1 MKMLF
6 LHGLGQTSASWNET
20 ISSLPKTFTAYSPNV
35 LDWVKYEPTTYENF
49 FRGLERYLSSFS
61 QPVSL
66 CGLSL
71 GAVLALNYAIRHPKK
86 VQSLVLIAPQYK
98 MPKTLLKIQNG
109 LFQLMPK
116 QAFKDLTKSQMIALT
131 SSMIPLNF
139 EAQLNEISCPV
150 LIVYGQKDR
159 ANQNAAKRLAGLLS
173 KAQIQEIAN
182 AGHEINVTHP
192 KELATLLVNFLREE
206 KKKEKI

>member
-6 LHGLGQTSASWNET
+6 LHGLGQTSTSWNET

-35 LDWVKYEPTTYENF
+35 LDWVKYEPTTYENV

-109 LFQLMPK
+109 LFQLIPNR
-116 QAFKDLTKSQMIALT
+116 AFGDLNKSQMIALT

-159 ANQNAAKRLAGLLS
+159 ANQNAAKRLA
-173 KAQIQEIAN
+173 
-182 AGHEINVTHP
+182 T
-192 KELATLLVNFLREE
+192 
-206 KKKEKI
+206 

>member
-6 LHGLGQTSASWNET
+6 LHGLGQTSTSWNET

-35 LDWVKYEPTTYENF
+35 LDWVKYEPTTYENV

-109 LFQLMPK
+109 LFQLIPNR
-116 QAFKDLTKSQMIALT
+116 AFGDLNKSQMIALT

-159 ANQNAAKRLAGLLS
+159 ANQNAAKRLATLLS

-206 KKKEKI
+206 KKK